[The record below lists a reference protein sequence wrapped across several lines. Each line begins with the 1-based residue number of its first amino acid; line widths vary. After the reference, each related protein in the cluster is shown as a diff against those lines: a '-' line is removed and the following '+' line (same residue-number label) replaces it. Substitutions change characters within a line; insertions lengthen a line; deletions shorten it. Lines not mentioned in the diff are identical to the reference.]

1 MLHALRQSV
10 HRTGRLLLPL
20 LLLSWLSVVCGHC
33 VALAGE
39 LDVPPAPHHDM
50 AEQADDCCPS
60 ADPCIGGGCDH
71 LADIQ
76 ASVTSFQ
83 PGDHTPAVLTG
94 EAISLPGVVVASVSL
109 PPPAPSPGPPF
120 PIYLRNCVFLI

>member
-1 MLHALRQSV
+1 MLHALRQSTR
-10 HRTGRLLLPL
+10 RTGRLLLPL
-20 LLLSWLSVVCGHC
+20 LLLSWLSAVCGHC

-39 LDVPPAPHHDM
+39 LDVAPAPHHGM
-50 AEQADDCCPS
+50 AEESHDCCPP
-60 ADPCIGGGCDH
+60 ADPCIGGDCEH

-76 ASVTSFQ
+76 ASVTSF
-83 PGDHTPAVLTG
+83 PSGDHTPAVLAV
-94 EAISLPGVVVASVSL
+94 EAICPPGVTVASVSL